1 MYGVL
6 YPKMVNKD
14 IHKIE
19 MSVKRQEQKQQGVF
33 DGRYNTRTE
42 TPLNKY
48 NRKIKHKLKQEKG
61 ND

>member
-1 MYGVL
+1 
-6 YPKMVNKD
+6 
-14 IHKIE
+14 

-48 NRKIKHKLKQEKG
+48 NRKIKHKLKQKE